1 MTAISRFLSAVIGRL
16 PACRC
21 GRAVEAV
28 CIAVAAV
35 LYAAPAWAQQEGG
48 TTIVVS
54 QRTPYVESVVVLAL
68 CGAALF
74 AVCRSS
80 RRN

>member
-1 MTAISRFLSAVIGRL
+1 MKPALSRSSRVS
-16 PACRC
+16 PAARPCRSL
-21 GRAVEAV
+21 RALGGS
-28 CIAVAAV
+28 CVAALLHAV
-35 LYAAPAWAQQEGG
+35 PAWAQSGGG